1 MSRPFLDT
9 IALVDRSDRLRL
21 RMTGP
26 DRAKCLHNLTTNDV
40 KRLAEG
46 AGCEAF
52 VTSPQGKTLALITVA
67 NRPEFLLIGA
77 DAEAQNGLLAHL
89 AKYSVF
95 DDTQIENISP
105 ETFELHVAGPQLDVL
120 VERLAIP
127 RPGDARL
134 SSAEATLAGAAI
146 TLLRDDPLGPLG
158 LTLIGPADAKDRAW
172 DALLAVGQHNGV
184 VPLRAS
190 DAELLRIAAGTPIFG
205 RDLTADNL
213 PQEVG
218 RDRRAINFVKGCYL
232 GQETVARID
241 ALGHVNKHLRQLHL
255 EGPLPPSGTALTIDG
270 KPAGTVTSA
279 AALMGEPFAIGLGY
293 VRSAHLAP
301 GTLLTYE
308 VNAEPG
314 TAAVLAPENDP
325 A

>member
-46 AGCEAF
+46 HGCEAF
-52 VTSPQGKTLALITVA
+52 VTTPQGKTLALITVI
-67 NRPEFLLIGA
+67 NRPHDLLLGA
-77 DAEAQNGLLAHL
+77 DHAARDGLLAHL
-89 AKYSVF
+89 AKYAVF
-95 DDTQIENISP
+95 DDVQIEDLSP
-105 ETFELHVAGPQLDVL
+105 DTFELHVAGPQLDVL
-120 VERLAIP
+120 VERLGIP
-127 RPGDARL
+127 QPGASRL
-134 SSAEATLAGAAI
+134 ASVEATLAGAVV

-158 LTLIGPADAKDRAW
+158 LTLIGPADAKDRVW
-172 DALLAVGQHNGV
+172 DALKAAGESFGI
-184 VPLRAS
+184 VPLSAS
-190 DAELLRIAAGTPIFG
+190 FAELLRIAAGTPVFG

-218 RDRRAINFVKGCYL
+218 RDRRAISFVKGCYL

-241 ALGHVNKHLRQLHL
+241 ALGHVNKHLRHLHL
-255 EGPLPPSGTALTIDG
+255 EGPLPPSGTPLTRDG

-279 AALMGEPFAIGLGY
+279 AALPGESFGIGLGY
-293 VRSAHLAP
+293 VRSAHLGP
-301 GTLLTYE
+301 GTVLTYE

-314 TAAVLAPENDP
+314 TASVLAPENDP